1 MNLGLC
7 KIKKMTLKLK
17 TTDNNFKD
25 EFNDYVLRSIDPD
38 HNVVSTVRNI
48 IRKVKVDG
56 DSAVNAYTNELDC
69 NNLKSDEILLSQNEA
84 SELIDNLEDSVKK
97 AIDVAAKR
105 VGSYHEKQIP
115 KNLSYTDETGS
126 ILGYQWKPIE
136 KVGIYVPGGTASYPS
151 TVLMNAIPAIVAGV
165 KNIVMVTPAHE
176 GKLNSAS
183 IYAANLLGIK
193 NIYRIGGAQAIA
205 ALAYGTES
213 IQRVDKIV
221 GPGNAYVAEAKKQ
234 VFGSVGIDMF
244 AGPSEVVV
252 VADDLNNPKIIAAD
266 LISQAEHDKDAQS
279 ILITNDES
287 LAIEVEKEMITQL
300 KSLPRCDIATESW
313 DKHGLIIT
321 TTSIDEAI
329 DLVNMLAPEHLEL
342 SIQDA
347 RSYVNKINHAGAIFV
362 GSSTP
367 EAIGDYIAGPS
378 HVLPTARTARYS
390 SGLSVFDFIKRT
402 SIVECSPES
411 FEVIGNDARIIAMNE
426 GLDGHARSIEYRLS
440 KK

>member
-1 MNLGLC
+1 
-7 KIKKMTLKLK
+7 MTLKLK
-17 TTDNNFKD
+17 TIDSDFKERFKD
-25 EFNDYVLRSIDPD
+25 FVLKIRDTDPD
-38 HNVVSTVRNI
+38 VANI
-48 IRKVKVDG
+48 VKEIINRVKAEG
-56 DSAVNAYTNELDC
+56 DSAVTSYTNQLDS
-69 NNLKSDEILLSQNEA
+69 NNLKIDEILLSQNEA
-84 SELIDNLEDSVKK
+84 SELIDDLEDTVKK
-97 AIDVAAKR
+97 ALDVAAERIKK
-105 VGSYHEKQIP
+105 YHEKQIP

-165 KNIVMVTPAHE
+165 KNIVMVSPANQ
-176 GKLNSAS
+176 GKLNPAT
-183 IYAANLLGIK
+183 IYAAKLLGIK

-205 ALAYGTES
+205 SLAYGTET
-213 IQRVDKIV
+213 IENVDKIV

-252 VADDLNNPKIIAAD
+252 VADNINDPKIIAAD
-266 LISQAEHDKDAQS
+266 LISQAEHDKNAQS
-279 ILITNDES
+279 ILITNDEA
-287 LAIEVEKEMITQL
+287 LAIEVEKEMVVQL
-300 KSLPRCDIATESW
+300 KSLPRSEIATESW
-313 DKHGLIIT
+313 NNHGSIIT
-321 TTSIDEAI
+321 TTSVDESI
-329 DLVNMLAPEHLEL
+329 DLVNKLAPEHLEL

-347 RSYVNKINHAGAIFV
+347 RSYVNKVNHAGAIFV
-362 GSSTP
+362 GPSTP
-367 EAIGDYIAGPS
+367 EAIGDYVAGPS

-402 SIVECSPES
+402 SVVECSPES
-411 FEVIGNDARIIAMNE
+411 LEVIGNDARIIAINE